1 MRVFVTGGGG
11 FLGRAIVKQLLAHRH
26 QVVSY
31 SRQSYPQLAA
41 WGVEHRQGNL
51 NEPNRLTAAMK
62 GCDAVIHTA
71 AKAGVWGKDS
81 EFYQSNVTGT
91 EHILQACRFLEI
103 DKLVYTSSPSV
114 VHPSNQGIE
123 GGNESLPYPDSY
135 DAPYPATKAKAEQLV
150 LAANSSKLATV
161 ALRPHL
167 IWGPGDP
174 HFVPRLIE
182 RARAGRLRLVGDGES
197 LIDTVYVE
205 NAAEAHL
212 LALDRLSPGS
222 EIAGKAY
229 FITQGQPVK
238 VSQFINDILDSA
250 GIAPLTRHIPKGLA
264 LLLGGALEQVYAHL
278 PLPGEPPMTRFLA
291 QQLSTPHWFDI
302 SAARNELNYAPRVT
316 YIEGMRYLKESL
328 QPSLKDLYPASE
340 L

>member
-1 MRVFVTGGGG
+1 MRVFITGGGG
-11 FLGRAIVKQLLAHRH
+11 FLGRSIVKQLLAHRH

-31 SRQSYPQLAA
+31 SRQNYPQLAA

-51 NEPNRLTAAMK
+51 NEPHRLTAAMK

-71 AKAGVWGKDS
+71 AKAGVWGEYND
-81 EFYQSNVTGT
+81 FYQSNVVGT
-91 EHILQACRFLEI
+91 EHVLQACRYLEI

-114 VHPSNQGIE
+114 VHPSDHGIE
-123 GGNESLPYPDSY
+123 GADESLPYPTHF
-135 DAPYPATKAKAEQLV
+135 DAPYPATKAEAEQLV

-167 IWGPGDP
+167 IWGPSDP

-212 LALDRLSPGS
+212 LALDRLSPGA

-238 VSQFINDILDSA
+238 VSQFMNDILAAA
-250 GIAPLTRHIPKGLA
+250 GLPPVKRHIPKGLA
-264 LLLGGALEQVYAHL
+264 LLLGSALEQAFAHL

-302 SAARNELNYAPRVT
+302 TAAREQLNYAPRIT
-316 YIEGMRYLKESL
+316 YAEGMRYLKESL
-328 QPSLKDLYPASE
+328 QPSLKELYS
-340 L
+340 